1 MKKKLLSLISA
12 ALCLC
17 MVLSACGGPA
27 SSDPS
32 PSSSGSQSGDNTQ
45 DKTLT
50 IATMTETTSL
60 SPLYMG
66 VYNYSMC
73 TMLYET
79 LLKYEDGEVKGNL
92 AESYSFNEDGTV
104 MTLTLRQGITFHDGA
119 PFNAEAVKKN
129 LDFMHSNPQYMACP
143 GIYDIESVEATDEYT
158 VTITYPHPYYAYAY
172 DFCWPDVGGMQS
184 PNQIVEGDFQT
195 VQGYVGTGP
204 YIYEEYVP
212 GEYTRFVRNENYW
225 GEAPYFD
232 EIIARYI
239 PDATSRLQ
247 ALQTGEIDLVYGSSM
262 ISYQDYQ
269 QATALDGVAGAIAEK
284 DTRARDIM
292 LMHLELSPKHKADLL
307 ARGLSEERIEQN
319 MYRTLPMSS
328 SARRFLA
335 GILSDFHNLEG
346 VPGFY
351 VDRGYW
357 NILGHSGLLVPCR
370 DRNGYIQGLQI
381 RLDDETKPDRKY
393 RWLSSRGKAHG
404 TRSYSYIHVT
414 GNIHARTA
422 YLTEGGLKGDVAS
435 FLDHDALFLCFAGVT
450 AIAGL
455 KDALQSME
463 NLEEV
468 VVALD
473 MDKLVNWRVRNALG
487 KIMETVQSIPNL
499 RVRLMN
505 WNMTFKG
512 VDDFYKARN
521 EAASKGVNILD
532 MTSNFITMRLE
543 SLWKQEYPEQDRGFI
558 HTCEW
563 EELTVP
569 IDQLTAGKPADMKK
583 AQYYLKLLWAGKVDF
598 PPLVSVNGVV
608 IDGLHRFWAY
618 QQMGYQTVTVYQNK
632 PWAMP
637 TAA

>member
-1 MKKKLLSLISA
+1 MGKHRSGHSYQEFPILNVARRCGLVLNDRTLEWEEVEASCPFCGDHGPGKHHLFLNTTRNIFRCVLCVSNRQAFRALSEDS
-12 ALCLC
+12 
-17 MVLSACGGPA
+17 VLYRFPQQPLSQKPA
-27 SSDPS
+27 ERE
-32 PSSSGSQSGDNTQ
+32 PSSLAVRHD
-45 DKTLT
+45 
-50 IATMTETTSL
+50 
-60 SPLYMG
+60 
-66 VYNYSMC
+66 VY
-73 TMLYET
+73 
-79 LLKYEDGEVKGNL
+79 
-92 AESYSFNEDGTV
+92 
-104 MTLTLRQGITFHDGA
+104 
-119 PFNAEAVKKN
+119 
-129 LDFMHSNPQYMACP
+129 
-143 GIYDIESVEATDEYT
+143 YD
-158 VTITYPHPYYAYAY
+158 
-172 DFCWPDVGGMQS
+172 
-184 PNQIVEGDFQT
+184 
-195 VQGYVGTGP
+195 
-204 YIYEEYVP
+204 
-212 GEYTRFVRNENYW
+212 
-225 GEAPYFD
+225 
-232 EIIARYI
+232 
-239 PDATSRLQ
+239 
-247 ALQTGEIDLVYGSSM
+247 
-262 ISYQDYQ
+262 
-269 QATALDGVAGAIAEK
+269 
-284 DTRARDIM
+284 M
-292 LMHLELSPKHKADLL
+292 LMHLELSPKHRADLL

-319 MYRTLPMSS
+319 MYRTLPMSN

-357 NILGHSGLLVPCR
+357 NILGHSGLLVPFR

-414 GNIHARTA
+414 GNIHAKTA

-487 KIMETVQSIPNL
+487 KILETVQSIPNL

-521 EAASKGVNILD
+521 EAALKGVNILD

-543 SLWKQEYPEQDRGFI
+543 TLWKQEYPEQDRGFI

-569 IDQLTAGKPADMKK
+569 MDQLTAGKPADMKK
-583 AQYYLKLLWAGKVDF
+583 AQHYLKLLRAGEVDF
-598 PPLVSVNGVV
+598 PPLVSVNGMV
-608 IDGLHRFWAY
+608 IDGLHRYWAY

-632 PWAMP
+632 PWTMP
-637 TAA
+637 AAA